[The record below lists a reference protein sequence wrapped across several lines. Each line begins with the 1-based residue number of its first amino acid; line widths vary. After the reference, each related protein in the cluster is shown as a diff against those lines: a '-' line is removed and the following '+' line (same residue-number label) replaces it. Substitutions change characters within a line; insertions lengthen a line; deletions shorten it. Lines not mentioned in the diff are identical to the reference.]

1 MERPRQW
8 VEVSAFGW
16 APARWLVEAAA
27 RELPPAEIAQGR
39 SSARE
44 AEAAGLL
51 AGPPVVAVAAE
62 AAEAAVAAEAAAE
75 AAAVVAAVAA
85 AEAAAVVASAQRQ
98 LKEGC
103 TPPLLLA
110 WPKERAPG

>member
-1 MERPRQW
+1 M
-8 VEVSAFGW
+8 
-16 APARWLVEAAA
+16 
-27 RELPPAEIAQGR
+27 
-39 SSARE
+39 
-44 AEAAGLL
+44 
-51 AGPPVVAVAAE
+51 AE
-62 AAEAAVAAEAAAE
+62 AAEAAVAAAVVAAE

>member
-1 MERPRQW
+1 M
-8 VEVSAFGW
+8 SAFGW

-27 RELPPAEIAQGR
+27 RESPPAETAQGR

-44 AEAAGLL
+44 AEVAGLL

-62 AAEAAVAAEAAAE
+62 AAVAAAVAAE
-75 AAAVVAAVAA
+75 AA

>member
-1 MERPRQW
+1 M
-8 VEVSAFGW
+8 SAFGW

-27 RELPPAEIAQGR
+27 RELPPAETAQGR

-62 AAEAAVAAEAAAE
+62 AAVAAAVAAE
-75 AAAVVAAVAA
+75 AA